1 MSFKTRIACRES
13 YRWTEST
20 ETFRLHETSHVDRL
34 FSVPTRQCWLSFFQ
48 SNLFLTMWQLFSSRL
63 QYVQNFFPAL
73 CKIKTLLPSGLW
85 GFVGSNE
92 CHRIR
97 RGSVEDCLNI
107 YLYRWIFAIFTLVS
121 PAPRMSIEAKWCH
134 LGRIL
139 ISKMVTTAELSKGKI
154 GNHEEPMRTLK
165 ANANKPR
172 GWTAGKRDWLRRDC
186 F

>member
-34 FSVPTRQCWLSFFQ
+34 FSVPVPTRQCWFSFFQ
-48 SNLFLTMWQLFSSRL
+48 STLFLIMWQLSSRI
-63 QYVQNFFPAL
+63 FFPAL

-97 RGSVEDCLNI
+97 RGSVEDCLNT
-107 YLYRWIFAIFTLVS
+107 YLYLVEFFQIWIFFKFEFFSLVS
-121 PAPRMSIEAKWCH
+121 PAPRLSIEAKWCH
-134 LGRIL
+134 LRRIL
-139 ISKMVTTAELSKGKI
+139 KSKMVTTAELSKGK
-154 GNHEEPMRTLK
+154 
-165 ANANKPR
+165 
-172 GWTAGKRDWLRRDC
+172 
-186 F
+186 